1 MLFLFVFFFF
11 NFTSKP
17 YLNALLAGCYWCFY
31 YCYYFFLLFYY
42 YLDSSNKFKN
52 CIFSLFFE
60 EIYILSLPI
69 IDEFLW
75 SVVVS
80 TVSPV
85 TQYAEDELKNRHKA
99 GKSRENT

>member
-1 MLFLFVFFFF
+1 MAYWLGATGVFIIIIFFCY
-11 NFTSKP
+11 FTVI
-17 YLNALLAGCYWCFY
+17 WIHQI
-31 YCYYFFLLFYY
+31 
-42 YLDSSNKFKN
+42 NKKN

-80 TVSPV
+80 TV
-85 TQYAEDELKNRHKA
+85 TQKAEDEFKNRHKA
-99 GKSRENT
+99 RKSRENT

>member
-1 MLFLFVFFFF
+1 MLFLFVFYFFL

-17 YLNALLAGCYWCFY
+17 YLNGWVLSWFFI
-31 YCYYFFLLFYY
+31 YFFLFYC
-42 YLDSSNKFKN
+42 YLDSSNKYIN
-52 CIFSLFFE
+52 CISSLFFE

-80 TVSPV
+80 TVLPV
-85 TQYAEDELKNRHKA
+85 TQHVEDELKIRYKA
-99 GKSRENT
+99 RNSHLNYCYLDI